1 MMDVEEIGNLMR
13 YRGGVHYWGEY
24 FIVFFPH
31 VSEHIDH
38 YKSIKKIT
46 HKKGNSLNNVSHSYE
61 LGTQMLIFNQIQ
73 VRTRV

>member
-46 HKKGNSLNNVSHSYE
+46 YADFQPNL
-61 LGTQMLIFNQIQ
+61 